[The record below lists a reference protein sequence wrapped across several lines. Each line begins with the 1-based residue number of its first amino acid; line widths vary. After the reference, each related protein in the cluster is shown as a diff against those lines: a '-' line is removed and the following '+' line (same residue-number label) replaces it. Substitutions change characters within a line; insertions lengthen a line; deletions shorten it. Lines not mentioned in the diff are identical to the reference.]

1 MNFDELN
8 AAVLAAC
15 DEGSSAKLVELY
27 SRAGN
32 SMVECG
38 RVEEGC
44 FFLTQSYV
52 YALELGLPA
61 ADNIQATLVDLGR
74 DRW

>member
-8 AAVLAAC
+8 AEILAAY
-15 DEGSSAKLVELY
+15 DEGDSAQLVELY
-27 SRAGN
+27 SKAGN

-52 YALELGLPA
+52 YALELGLHA
-61 ADNIQATLVDLGR
+61 ADSIQATLVDLGR

>member
-15 DEGSSAKLVELY
+15 DEGSSAQLVELY

>member
-1 MNFDELN
+1 MISDELN
-8 AAVLAAC
+8 AAVLAAHK
-15 DEGSSAKLVELY
+15 DGDSAKLVGLY
-27 SRAGN
+27 SLAGN
-32 SMVECG
+32 LMVEFG

-44 FFLTQSYV
+44 FFLTQAYV

-61 ADNIQATLVDLGR
+61 ADSIQATLVSLGR

>member
-8 AAVLAAC
+8 AAILAAH
-15 DEGSSAKLVELY
+15 DEGDSAKLVELY

-38 RVEEGC
+38 CVEEGC

-52 YALELGLPA
+52 YALELGLHA
-61 ADNIQATLVDLGR
+61 ADSIQATLVDLGR

>member
-8 AAVLAAC
+8 AAVLAAY
-15 DEGSSAKLVELY
+15 DEGDAAQLVELY

-52 YALELGLPA
+52 YALELGLRA
-61 ADNIQATLVDLGR
+61 ADSIQATLVDLGR